1 MGDAYKIY
9 CMARYSYRR
18 KNHDVIRTA
27 RNRLGKLVG
36 FLRGIEPGKIASGA
50 MRVSSKARSVNG
62 KSIPDFV
69 RKNLIDSLSFKK
81 IFLAWITI
89 IIAFG
94 FVFSFLE
101 YSSPGNGLEGLSSE
115 SLTEIVLNSIY
126 FSFITATSTGFGDIT
141 PLGMSRFISVI
152 EAVTGLLMFGIVIS
166 KLVSFK
172 QETILKE
179 IYDISFEE
187 KVNRLRSA
195 LYLPRSDMDN
205 LLHRFSEGRT
215 PRGASEHLWSA
226 MNSVND
232 ALMEIQRVTCI
243 KHSKKREFVKSVGS
257 FQMELIFN
265 SVNLTLNKLNE
276 LLGHMNEVSYNWRS
290 DRNTEG
296 IKHIISTVEGVCNYH
311 RISQDSPGVNK
322 RISEIDASRK
332 ILQSRLSR

>member
-1 MGDAYKIY
+1 
-9 CMARYSYRR
+9 MARYSYRH
-18 KNHDVIRTA
+18 KDGGSLIRHA
-27 RNRLGKLVG
+27 RNLLGRMRELLWRIKPGKLAAG
-36 FLRGIEPGKIASGA
+36 TR
-50 MRVSSKARSVNG
+50 RVTSKARSVNG

-69 RKNLIDSLSFKK
+69 RKNIIESLSFKK
-81 IFLAWITI
+81 IFLVWITI

-94 FVFSFLE
+94 LIFSFLE
-101 YSSPGNGLEGLSSE
+101 HASPGNGLEGLSSE
-115 SLTEIVLNSIY
+115 SLTEVILNSIY

-141 PLGMSRFISVI
+141 PLGISRLISVI

-205 LLHRFSEGRT
+205 LLHRFSEGKT

-226 MNSVND
+226 MNSVNE

-243 KHSKKREFVKSVGS
+243 KHSRKREFVKSVGS
-257 FQMELIFN
+257 FQMELILN
-265 SVNLTLNKLNE
+265 SMNLTLNKLNE
-276 LLGHMNEVSYNWRS
+276 LLGRMNEVSYNWRS
-290 DRNTEG
+290 DRNMEVIRHIISVTEG
-296 IKHIISTVEGVCNYH
+296 IYNYH

-322 RISEIDASRK
+322 RISEIEASRK
-332 ILQSRLSR
+332 VLQSRLSR